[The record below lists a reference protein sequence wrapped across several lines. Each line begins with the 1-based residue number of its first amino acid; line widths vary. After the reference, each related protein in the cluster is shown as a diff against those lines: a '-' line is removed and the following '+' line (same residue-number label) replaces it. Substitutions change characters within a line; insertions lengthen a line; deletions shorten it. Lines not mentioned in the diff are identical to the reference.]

1 MPGVRSCESLEL
13 EVAVLWI
20 RCSGAY
26 VLRDREARHQNH
38 ELLPAVADE
47 EGEHSAGKVVVGL
60 LLLCDVDHFSFQGK

>member
-1 MPGVRSCESLEL
+1 MEL

-20 RCSGAY
+20 RCSRAH

-47 EGEHSAGKVVVGL
+47 EGELSAGKVVVRL